1 MSTNCLVTKLKG
13 VVNNDNLDLFG
24 YMGIKTSTGN
34 IMFELSDA
42 GTVKILHGTVGGN
55 TEIPIVA
62 GQYKYLVQ
70 YGTIAVDS
78 GYDEMIVYIPKYTI
92 KRLYTNASPINLED
106 LQYSSPLVE
115 LKLGA
120 CNPLKYSEA
129 AFNGILENLDILYI
143 TNTSTVVNNGP
154 IDVTEIG
161 ANGIMTK
168 LSFSGIATGL
178 TGSLNKA
185 GMSPLTELNVPNT
198 KEVSLS
204 IETFVANNRAAGRT
218 TGSLSLPYLG
228 GCNCTFNGESVA
240 IQASNSLSWTA
251 TTITLN
257 GVTIDA

>member
-1 MSTNCLVTKLKG
+1 MGNCLVTKLKG

-24 YMGIKTSTGN
+24 YVSIKTSTGS
-34 IMFELSDA
+34 IKFELSGA

-62 GQYKYLVQ
+62 GQYTYLVS
-70 YGTIAVDS
+70 YGTIAVDQ
-78 GYDEMIVYIPKYTI
+78 GYDKMIVYIPKYTI
-92 KRLYTNASPINLED
+92 KRLQVNEASINLED

-115 LKLGA
+115 LKLNAG
-120 CNPLKYSEA
+120 NPIKYSEA
-129 AFNGILENLDILYI
+129 TFNGILENLEILYI
-143 TNTSTVVNNGP
+143 TSASTVIDNGP

-161 ANGIMTK
+161 ANGIMTN
-168 LSFSGIATGL
+168 LSLSGVSTGL

-185 GMSPLTELNVPNT
+185 GMSPLTEFKVPNT

-228 GCNCTFNGESVA
+228 ACITTFNGRAVA
-240 IQASNSLSWTA
+240 NQADNSLSWTA